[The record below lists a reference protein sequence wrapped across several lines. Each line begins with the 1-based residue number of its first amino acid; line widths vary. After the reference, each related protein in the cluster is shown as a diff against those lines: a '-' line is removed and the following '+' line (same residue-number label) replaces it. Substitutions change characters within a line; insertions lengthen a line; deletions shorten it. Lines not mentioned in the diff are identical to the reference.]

1 LKREDQGVEKKGSMV
16 EKGGSGGLEGN
27 VIGRHEGRIRGI
39 RRECNRTTGREDHR
53 VGKVGPEG

>member
-1 LKREDQGVEKKGSMV
+1 MRRKDQWL

-39 RRECNRTTGREDHR
+39 RRECNRTTGREDQK
-53 VGKVGPEG
+53 VGKIGSGG